1 MELNADFFKSIF
13 PEFKDYEN
21 KIIQYFIDSNSK
33 KLNKD
38 FYNNDW
44 EIAVLN
50 LSAHQALL
58 SKKGSNKKGEIV
70 SETIAGVDR
79 TYKTS
84 HTNPNDSYF
93 LSTIYGSEYL
103 RIKKENS
110 YFRGFTT

>member
-1 MELNADFFKSIF
+1 MELTADFLKSLF

-33 KLNKD
+33 KLNEN

-44 EIAVLN
+44 EMAVLN

-58 SKKGSNKKGEIV
+58 AKKGSNKKGEIV
-70 SETIAGVDR
+70 SEKIAGVDR
-79 TYKTS
+79 TYKTG
-84 HTNPNDSYF
+84 HANPNDSYYF
-93 LSTIYGSEYL
+93 STIYGSEYL

-110 YFRGFTT
+110 NFRGFTT